1 VAGFV
6 LARLGY
12 GGFAPEKA
20 VIQEANPAAAQL
32 ARLDTRT
39 AIERLDMQDP
49 VAVAKLLAAMPP
61 ARANSILSAL
71 SDEARARIMEAAP
84 AGTDWSDA
92 QRYPEGT
99 VGRLLEDPPAVFRS
113 GTSVATAIDVLRE
126 TIRTRMVTYLFVV
139 DANNHLLG
147 VTAFRELLYADRAQT
162 LDQVMLRNPFVLRP
176 DMTLVDAMREVVTKH
191 FPVYPVCEAD
201 GSLVGQ
207 VRGQVLFEQ
216 QAFEISA
223 QAGAMVGVE
232 KEERL
237 ATPLMR
243 SFKFRHPWL
252 QINLVTVFITAAVV
266 GIFEDTIAK
275 VVVLAMFLPVLG
287 GQSGNLG
294 CQALAVV
301 LRGMTLGEL
310 RPGKVAMLLSKEA
323 TLGAMNGLVT
333 GGLAGIAIFIVASR
347 DAGAQSPLQLGLIT
361 MLSMTIACVVA
372 GLSGSAIPI
381 LLKRLGA
388 DPATASSIFLTTIT
402 DVVSMGTFLSLVT
415 WLLL

>member
-1 VAGFV
+1 MAVSCSERAV
-6 LARLGY
+6 PQDV
-12 GGFAPEKA
+12 PE
-20 VIQEANPAAAQL
+20 VTQIS
-32 ARLDTRT
+32 RLDTRT
-39 AIERLDMQDP
+39 AIERLDLQDP
-49 VAVAKLLAAMPP
+49 TAVAKLLAGLPP
-61 ARANSILSAL
+61 ARANAILAAL
-71 SDEARARIMEAAP
+71 SEDARARIMDAAP
-84 AGTDWSDA
+84 PGTDWTDA

-126 TIRTRMVTYLFVV
+126 TIRTRMVTYIFVV
-139 DANNHLLG
+139 DAANRLLG
-147 VTAFRELLYADRAQT
+147 VVAFRELLYAERTQT
-162 LDQVMLRNPFVLRP
+162 LDQVMLRNPFMLRP

-201 GSLVGQ
+201 GNLVGQ

-266 GIFEDTIAK
+266 GFFENTIEQI
-275 VVVLAMFLPVLG
+275 VVLAMFLPVLG

-310 RPGKVAMLLSKEA
+310 RPGKVLQLVSKEA
-323 TLGAMNGLVT
+323 TLGTMNGLVT
-333 GGLAGIAIFIVASR
+333 GALAGIAIVLA
-347 DAGAQSPLQLGLIT
+347 AGRETPLDERLILGVLT
-361 MLSMTIACVVA
+361 MVSMAFACMVA
-372 GLSGSAIPI
+372 GVSGTLIPI
-381 LLKRLGA
+381 VLKRMGA

-402 DVVSMGTFLSLVT
+402 DVVSMGTFLALVT
-415 WLLL
+415 LFLI

>member
-1 VAGFV
+1 MA
-6 LARLGY
+6 LKAS
-12 GGFAPEKA
+12 EKA
-20 VIQEANPAAAQL
+20 VPQDKDKVGQL
-32 ARLDTRT
+32 SRLDTRT
-39 AIERLDMQDP
+39 AIERLDLQEP
-49 VAVAKLLAAMPP
+49 AEVAKLLAALPP

-71 SDEARARIMEAAP
+71 SEDARARIMAAAP
-84 AGTDWSDA
+84 PGTDWSDA

-126 TIRTRMVTYLFVV
+126 TIRTRMVTYMFVV
-139 DANNHLLG
+139 DAANKLLG
-147 VTAFRELLYADRAQT
+147 VVAFRELLYGEREQT
-162 LDQVMLRNPFVLRP
+162 LDQVMLRNPFCLRA

-191 FPVYPVCEAD
+191 FPVYPVCDAEGA
-201 GSLVGQ
+201 LVGQ

-223 QAGAMVGVE
+223 QAGSMVGVE

-266 GIFEDTIAK
+266 GIFENTIEK

-310 RPGKVAMLLSKEA
+310 RPGKVAGLLAKEA
-323 TLGAMNGLVT
+323 TLGLMNGLVT
-333 GGLAGIAIFIVASR
+333 GALAGVAIFIVASR
-347 DAGAQSPLQLGLIT
+347 EAGSQSPLFLGVIT
-361 MLSMTIACVVA
+361 MVSMAFACMVA
-372 GLSGSAIPI
+372 GVSGSLIPI
-381 LLKRLGA
+381 VLKRLGA

-402 DVVSMGTFLSLVT
+402 DVVSMGTFLALVT

>member
-1 VAGFV
+1 MPQDV
-6 LARLGY
+6 
-12 GGFAPEKA
+12 PE
-20 VIQEANPAAAQL
+20 VTQIS
-32 ARLDTRT
+32 RLDTRT
-39 AIERLDMQDP
+39 AIERLDLQDP
-49 VAVAKLLAAMPP
+49 TAVAKLLAGLPP
-61 ARANSILSAL
+61 ARANAILAAL
-71 SDEARARIMEAAP
+71 SEDARARIMDAAP
-84 AGTDWSDA
+84 PGTDWTDA

-126 TIRTRMVTYLFVV
+126 TIRTRMVTYIFVV
-139 DANNHLLG
+139 DAANRLLG
-147 VTAFRELLYADRAQT
+147 VVAFRELLYAERTQT
-162 LDQVMLRNPFVLRP
+162 LDQVMLRNPFMLRP

-201 GSLVGQ
+201 GNLVGQ

-266 GIFEDTIAK
+266 GFFENTIEQI
-275 VVVLAMFLPVLG
+275 VVLAMFLPVLG

-310 RPGKVAMLLSKEA
+310 RPGKVLQLVSKEA
-323 TLGAMNGLVT
+323 TLGTMNGLVT
-333 GGLAGIAIFIVASR
+333 GALAGIAIVLA
-347 DAGAQSPLQLGLIT
+347 AGRETPLDERLILGVLT
-361 MLSMTIACVVA
+361 MVSMAFACMVA
-372 GLSGSAIPI
+372 GVSGTLIPI
-381 LLKRLGA
+381 VLKRMGA
-388 DPATASSIFLTTIT
+388 DPATASSIFLTTAS
-402 DVVSMGTFLSLVT
+402 DVASMGVFLSLATV
-415 WLLL
+415 LLT

>member
-1 VAGFV
+1 MPVV
-6 LARLGY
+6 
-12 GGFAPEKA
+12 
-20 VIQEANPAAAQL
+20 QEMQNEAQKL
-32 ARLDTRT
+32 SRLDTRT
-39 AIERLDMQDP
+39 AIERLDLQEP
-49 VAVAKLLAAMPP
+49 VEVARLLAALPP
-61 ARANSILSAL
+61 ARANSILAAL
-71 SDEARARIMEAAP
+71 SDDARQRIMEAAP

-126 TIRTRMVTYLFVV
+126 TIRQRMVTYLFVV
-139 DANNHLLG
+139 DPGNHLIG
-147 VTAFRELLYADRAQT
+147 VAAFRELLYAERTQA
-162 LDQVMLRNPFVLRP
+162 LDQVMLRAPFFLRP
-176 DMTLVDAMREVVTKH
+176 EMTLVQAMREVVTKH

-201 GSLVGQ
+201 GNLVGQ

-266 GIFEDTIAK
+266 GIFEGTIEK
-275 VVVLAMFLPVLG
+275 IVVLAMFLPVLG

-310 RPGKVAMLLSKEA
+310 RAGKVAALLAKEA
-323 TLGAMNGLVT
+323 TLGAMNGAVT
-333 GGLAGIAIFIVASR
+333 GALAGAAIYIVSVR
-347 DAGAQSPLQLGLIT
+347 ETDLNYSPLFLAALT
-361 MLSMTIACVVA
+361 MFSMTFACITAGVA
-372 GLSGSAIPI
+372 GSAIPI

-415 WLLL
+415 MFLL

>member
-1 VAGFV
+1 VPQDKV
-6 LARLGY
+6 S
-12 GGFAPEKA
+12 
-20 VIQEANPAAAQL
+20 QL
-32 ARLDTRT
+32 SRLDTRT
-39 AIERLDMQDP
+39 AIERLDLQEP
-49 VAVAKLLAAMPP
+49 TEVAKLLAALPP
-61 ARANSILSAL
+61 ARANSILAAL
-71 SDEARARIMEAAP
+71 TEDARARIMAAAP
-84 AGTDWSDA
+84 PGTDWSDA

-126 TIRTRMVTYLFVV
+126 TIRQRMVTYVFVV
-139 DANNHLLG
+139 DAGNRLLG
-147 VTAFRELLYADRAQT
+147 VAAFRELLYAEREQT

-176 DMTLVDAMREVVTKH
+176 DMTFVDAMREVVTKH

-201 GSLVGQ
+201 GTLVGQ

-237 ATPLMR
+237 ATPLLR

-266 GIFEDTIAK
+266 GYFEHTIETI
-275 VVVLAMFLPVLG
+275 VVLAMFLPVLG

-310 RPGKVAMLLSKEA
+310 RPGKVVQLLAKEA

-333 GGLAGIAIFIVASR
+333 GALAGVAIFLAAGKGTPIDQRIV
-347 DAGAQSPLQLGLIT
+347 LGVLICV
-361 MLSMTIACVVA
+361 SMVIACLVA
-372 GLSGSAIPI
+372 GVSGASIPI

-402 DVVSMGTFLSLVT
+402 DVVSMGTFLALVT
-415 WLLL
+415 WVLL